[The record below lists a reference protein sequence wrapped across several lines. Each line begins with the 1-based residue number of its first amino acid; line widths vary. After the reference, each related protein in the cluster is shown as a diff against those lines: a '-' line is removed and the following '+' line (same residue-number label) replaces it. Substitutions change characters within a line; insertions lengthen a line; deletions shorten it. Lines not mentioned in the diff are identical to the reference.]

1 MTVCILYFVPLV
13 LLVMVVIV
21 GGIGLFQFQ
30 FILETILNNFR
41 CIQIFILKKNN
52 SKTNRRQYE
61 INLNSIQNIGEKKWE
76 SVGACVCV

>member
-13 LLVMVVIV
+13 LLVVMVVIV

-41 CIQIFILKKNN
+41 CIQIFI
-52 SKTNRRQYE
+52 
-61 INLNSIQNIGEKKWE
+61 
-76 SVGACVCV
+76 